1 MRKLLNTLY
10 ITSEDLFLSCSNDNV
25 VVSRGS
31 EVTARFPLLNLEGIV
46 TFSYSGS
53 TPALMG
59 ECAKRGIQLTFM
71 TPNGRFLARV
81 NGMSQ
86 GNVLLRREQ
95 YRIADSEARSCLIAR
110 NMILGKIFNCR
121 WVLERALRDH
131 SLRIHQENVKSV
143 SAHLQLAIP
152 LIQQVEELEAL
163 RGMEGEAAVQ
173 YFSVFDELILS
184 QKADF
189 IFDGRNRRPP
199 QDNVNAM
206 LSFAYSLLANDCAAA
221 LEANGLDAYVGFLHR
236 DRPGRKSLALDLEEE
251 LRAPFADRLVLTL
264 INNRTIQDKHFDRQE
279 SGAVLLND
287 AGRKLF
293 LKHWQEKKRDEIT
306 HPFLKEK
313 MPWGLVPHVQS
324 LLLARCIRGDLDA
337 YPPFLWK

>member
-10 ITSEDLFLSCSNDNV
+10 ITSEDLFLSYSNGNV
-25 VVSRGS
+25 VVNRGD
-31 EVTARFPLLNLEGIV
+31 EVTARFPLLNLEGII
-46 TFSYSGS
+46 TFSYAGA

-59 ECAKRGIQLTFM
+59 ECAKRNIQLTFM
-71 TPNGRFLARV
+71 TPNGRFLARI

-86 GNVLLRREQ
+86 GNVFLRREQ
-95 YRIADSEARSCLIAR
+95 CRIADSDTRSCVIAR
-110 NMILGKIFNCR
+110 NMITGKAYNSR

-131 SLRIHQENVKSV
+131 ALRIDQQAVSV
-143 SAHLQLAIP
+143 ASDQIQQLIP
-152 LIQQVEELEAL
+152 LIRCAKELDSL
-163 RGMEGEAAVQ
+163 RGLEGEAAAA
-173 YFSVFDELILS
+173 YFGVLDELILS
-184 QKADF
+184 QKVDF

-206 LSFAYSLLANDCAAA
+206 LSFAYTLLANDCAAA
-221 LEANGLDAYVGFLHR
+221 LESVGLDAYVGFLHQ

-264 INNRTIQDKHFDRQE
+264 INNRIIQDKHFDRQE
-279 SGAVLLND
+279 SGTVLLND
-287 AGRKLF
+287 NGRKLF

-313 MPWGLVPHVQS
+313 LPWGLVPYVQS
-324 LLLARCIRGDLDA
+324 LLLARCIRGDVDE

>member
-10 ITSEDLFLSCSNDNV
+10 ITSEDLFLSYSNGNV
-25 VVSRGS
+25 VVNRGD
-31 EVTARFPLLNLEGIV
+31 EVTARFPLLNLEGIL
-46 TFSYSGS
+46 TFSYAGA

-59 ECAKRGIQLTFM
+59 ECAQRNIQLTFM

-95 YRIADSEARSCLIAR
+95 YRIADSDVRSCIIAR
-110 NMILGKIFNCR
+110 NMITGKAFNCR

-131 SLRIHQENVKSV
+131 ALRIDQHAVNAASDQIK
-143 SAHLQLAIP
+143 Q
-152 LIQQVEELEAL
+152 LIQQIRSVAGLDSL
-163 RGMEGEAAVQ
+163 RGLEGEAAAA
-173 YFSVFDELILS
+173 YFGAFDELILS
-184 QKADF
+184 QKVDF

-206 LSFAYSLLANDCAAA
+206 LSFAYTLLANDCAAA
-221 LEANGLDAYVGFLHR
+221 LEAVGLDAYVGFLHR

-264 INNRTIQDKHFDRQE
+264 INNRIIQDKHFDRQE
-279 SGAVLLND
+279 SGTVLLND
-287 AGRKLF
+287 SGRKLF

-313 MPWGLVPHVQS
+313 LPWGLVPYVQS
-324 LLLARCIRGDLDA
+324 LLLARCIRGDIDE

>member
-10 ITSEDLFLSCSNDNV
+10 ITSEDLFLSCSNDNAIV
-25 VVSRGS
+25 NRGS
-31 EVTARFPLLNLEGIV
+31 EVTARFPLQNLEGIV
-46 TFSYSGS
+46 TFSYAGA

-59 ECAKRGIQLTFM
+59 ECSKRGIQLTFLS
-71 TPNGRFLARV
+71 PSGRFLARI
-81 NGMSQ
+81 NGMSN

-95 YRIADSEARSCLIAR
+95 YRIADNDHRSCLIAR
-110 NMILGKIFNCR
+110 NMITGKAYNCR
-121 WVLERALRDH
+121 WVLERSLRDH
-131 SLRIHQENVKSV
+131 ALRIHQESV
-143 SAHLQLAIP
+143 RDVSGRLQLAISQ
-152 LIQQVEELEAL
+152 IQQAEAL
-163 RGMEGEAAVQ
+163 DMLRGLEGEAAVQ
-173 YFSVFDELILS
+173 YFSVFDELILN

-199 QDNVNAM
+199 QDNVNAL
-206 LSFAYSLLANDCAAA
+206 LSFAYTLLANDCAAA

-264 INNRTIQDKHFDRQE
+264 INNRIIQDKHFDRQE
-279 SGAVLLND
+279 GGAVLLND
-287 AGRKLF
+287 AGRRLF

-313 MPWGLVPHVQS
+313 MPWGLVPHIQS

>member
-25 VVSRGS
+25 VVNRGD

-46 TFSYSGS
+46 TFSYAGA

-59 ECAKRGIQLTFM
+59 ECARRGIQLTFM

-95 YRIADSEARSCLIAR
+95 YRIADNEARSCIIAR
-110 NMILGKIFNCR
+110 NMITGKAFNCR

-131 SLRIHQENVKSV
+131 ALRINQDSVKEASER
-143 SAHLQLAIP
+143 LRLAISQ
-152 LIQQVEELEAL
+152 IQQVEELDLL
-163 RGMEGEAAVQ
+163 RGLEGEAAVQ
-173 YFSVFDELILS
+173 YFRVFDELILS

-221 LEANGLDAYVGFLHR
+221 LEANGLDAYVGFLHQ

-264 INNRTIQDKHFDRQE
+264 INNRMIQDKHFDRQE

-313 MPWGLVPHVQS
+313 MPWGLVPHVQA

>member
-25 VVSRGS
+25 VVNHGS

-46 TFSYSGS
+46 TFSYSGA

-143 SAHLQLAIP
+143 SAHLQLTIP

>member
-10 ITSEDLFLSCSNDNV
+10 ITSEDLFLSCSNSNV
-25 VVSRGS
+25 VVNCGS
-31 EVTARFPLLNLEGIV
+31 EVTAQFPLLNLEGIV
-46 TFSYSGS
+46 TFSYAGA

-95 YRIADSEARSCLIAR
+95 YRIADNEARSCLIAR
-110 NMILGKIFNCR
+110 NMITGKAFNCR

-131 SLRIHQENVKSV
+131 ALRIRQDSVKEASERLHQ
-143 SAHLQLAIP
+143 AIRQ
-152 LIQQVEELEAL
+152 IQQVEELDHL
-163 RGMEGEAAVQ
+163 RGLEGEAAVQ
-173 YFSVFDELILS
+173 YFSVFDELILN
-184 QKADF
+184 QKVDF
-189 IFDGRNRRPP
+189 AFDGRNRRPP

-287 AGRKLF
+287 TGRKLF
-293 LKHWQEKKRDEIT
+293 LKHWQERKRDEIT

>member
-10 ITSEDLFLSCSNDNV
+10 ITSEDYYLSCSNENV
-25 VVSRGS
+25 VVNRGE
-31 EVTARFPLLNLEGIV
+31 EVIARFPLLNLEGIV
-46 TFSYSGS
+46 TFSFAGAS
-53 TPALMG
+53 PALMG

-71 TPNGRFLARV
+71 TPSGRFLARV

-95 YRIADSEARSCLIAR
+95 YRIADSDAKSCAIAL
-110 NMILGKIFNCR
+110 NMITGKVFNCR

-131 SLRIHQENVKSV
+131 ALRINQAQVKEASV
-143 SAHLQLAIP
+143 G
-152 LIQQVEELEAL
+152 IQQMLQQIRHAASLDSL
-163 RGMEGEAAVQ
+163 RGMEGDAAML
-173 YFSVFDELILS
+173 YFSVLDELILN
-184 QKADF
+184 QKVDF
-189 IFDGRNRRPP
+189 CFNGRNRHPP
-199 QDNVNAM
+199 QDNVNAL
-206 LSFAYSLLANDCAAA
+206 LSFAYMLLANDCTHA
-221 LEANGLDAYVGFLHR
+221 LEGVGLDAYVGFLHR
-236 DRPGRKSLALDLEEE
+236 DRPGRQSLALDLEEE

-264 INNRTIQDKHFDRQE
+264 INNRSLQDKHFDRQE
-279 SGAVLLND
+279 NGTVLMNE

-293 LKHWQEKKRDEIT
+293 LKHWQEKKHDMIT

-324 LLLARCIRGDLDA
+324 LLLARCIRGDLSE

>member
-25 VVSRGS
+25 VVSRGN

-46 TFSYSGS
+46 TFSYSGA

-59 ECAKRGIQLTFM
+59 ECARRGIQLTFM

-110 NMILGKIFNCR
+110 NMITGKAFNCR

-131 SLRIHQENVKSV
+131 ALRINQGSVKEASERL
-143 SAHLQLAIP
+143 HLAISQ
-152 LIQQVEELEAL
+152 IQRAEELESL
-163 RGMEGEAAVQ
+163 RGLEGEAAVQ

-189 IFDGRNRRPP
+189 AFDGRNRRPP

-264 INNRTIQDKHFDRQE
+264 INNRTIQDKHFDCQE
-279 SGAVLLND
+279 GGAVLLND
-287 AGRKLF
+287 AGRKIF

>member
-10 ITSEDLFLSCSNDNV
+10 VTSEDLFLSYSNDNV
-25 VVSRGS
+25 VVNRGD
-31 EVTARFPLLNLEGIV
+31 EVTARFPLLNLEGII
-46 TFSYSGS
+46 TFSYAGA

-59 ECAKRGIQLTFM
+59 ECAKRNIQLTFM

-95 YRIADSEARSCLIAR
+95 YRIADSKARSCLITR
-110 NMILGKIFNCR
+110 NMITGKAFNSR

-131 SLRIHQENVKSV
+131 ALRIDQHAVNAASEQIHQLLQQIRSVAELDSLRG
-143 SAHLQLAIP
+143 L
-152 LIQQVEELEAL
+152 
-163 RGMEGEAAVQ
+163 EGEAAAA
-173 YFSVFDELILS
+173 YFGVFDELILS
-184 QKADF
+184 QKVDF

-206 LSFAYSLLANDCAAA
+206 LSFAYTLLANDCAAA
-221 LEANGLDAYVGFLHR
+221 LESVGLDAYVGFLHQ

-264 INNRTIQDKHFDRQE
+264 INNRIIQDKHFDRQE
-279 SGAVLLND
+279 GGTVLLND
-287 AGRKLF
+287 NGRKLF

-313 MPWGLVPHVQS
+313 IPWGLVAYVQS
-324 LLLARCIRGDLDA
+324 LLLARCIRGDIDE